1 MKRILL
7 ATDFSDACDNAL
19 QYALDLTKKSEIKV
33 DLINVYDIPVVVTSS
48 MPSRAIDGIMF
59 EKAKVVESHLL
70 ELQQKIP
77 LANRGYFKAI
87 YGPYAATEITEFAKK
102 EGHDM
107 IVMGMKQKYGLL
119 DRMMGT
125 VTAHTI
131 QLATVPVLAIP
142 SQSKFTEYKHI
153 LFPTANPSGKEIP
166 EAEEKAIKW
175 LIEYGKLFGSPS
187 IHMLHIKKT
196 EEEKETDEV
205 TYPSKV
211 LDKLDFTVSHA
222 ENIEEGIINFY
233 EKEHAELLAFYK
245 PYRYFWER
253 LYHSS
258 LIRKILFRTRV
269 PLLIF
274 R

>member
-19 QYALDLTKKSEIKV
+19 KYAMELVKNTGIKI
-33 DLINVYDIPVVVTSS
+33 DLINVYDIPVVVTSN
-48 MPSRAIDGIMF
+48 MPTRAIDGIIY
-59 EKAKVVESHLL
+59 EKAKATESHLL
-70 ELQQKIP
+70 ELQQEIP
-77 LANRGYFKAI
+77 TANRGYFKAI
-87 YGPYAATEITEFAKK
+87 YGPYPATEIAEFSKK

-107 IVMGMKQKYGLL
+107 IVMGLKQKYGLF

-131 QLATVPVLAIP
+131 QLSSVPVLAIP
-142 SQSKFTEYKHI
+142 SQAEFIPYKNI
-153 LFPTANPSGKEIP
+153 LFPTAHARGEDIA
-166 EAEEKAIKW
+166 EAEEKAVNW
-175 LIEYGKLFGSPS
+175 LVKFGKLFGDPS

-196 EEEKETDEV
+196 EEADTVDV
-205 TYPSKV
+205 TYKSKIIEQ
-211 LDKLDFTVSHA
+211 LDFTVSHA
-222 ENIEEGIINFY
+222 ESIENGIIEYY

-253 LYHSS
+253 IYHSS